1 REVAISGE
9 AYFSVAKDAERPF
22 KVVSE
27 GQVVQVLG
35 TEFNVSAYPDDS
47 ETKTTLV
54 EGSVR
59 LEVGGSAVELVP
71 GEQGIRTRNR
81 LMKSKVDVEQF
92 VAWKD
97 GFFIFDGL
105 SPETALTQLARWYD
119 VDVVY
124 DGDIPTGRFFGMI
137 EDRKSVV

>member
-1 REVAISGE
+1 MWGSRKTAMFF
-9 AYFSVAKDAERPF
+9 FSSRRPHTRF
-22 KVVSE
+22 SRDWSSDVCSSD
-27 GQVVQVLG
+27 L
-35 TEFNVSAYPDDS
+35 
-47 ETKTTLV
+47 
-54 EGSVR
+54 
-59 LEVGGSAVELVP
+59 
-71 GEQGIRTRNR
+71 RTRNR

-137 EDRKSVV
+137 DRSKSLSTILKVLKRSGINFELRQEKNRNQLIVRNQ